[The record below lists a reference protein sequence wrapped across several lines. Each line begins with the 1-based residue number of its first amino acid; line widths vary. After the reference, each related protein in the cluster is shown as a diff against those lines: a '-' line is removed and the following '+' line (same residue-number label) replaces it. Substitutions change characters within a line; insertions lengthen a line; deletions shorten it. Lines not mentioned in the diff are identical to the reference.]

1 MSEESYHIAAYTAL
15 IIVFLFCGLL
25 RLCNPWQLSGK
36 NLDELYPARRIA
48 LAAYLSVL
56 LLFPCLLHPQSPDT
70 LLFAR
75 SFWIIY
81 IPAVSSLAFRQ
92 FFFSGDKRKK
102 LRLAAV
108 GGVSALAILSL
119 FAFACAG
126 GDALMPYSGSVRYAA
141 GVLGVLLAAY
151 LLHVIVWICHEVFL
165 RWRNEYS
172 NEDDFPRYFAVSVC
186 WMSAVTL
193 LAAWGVFFADNPLWD
208 AVFVT
213 GITLAGMGILVT
225 ILHPQRQKKCAG
237 EEYAIMPDA
246 TRSVEEKP
254 EEDEQAK
261 KTGGMQAVA
270 TMPEQAADE
279 MTETPES
286 GKEKTDVPQ
295 ERTKKLSPSQLDNF
309 ERQIRRRVEGKKLF
323 LDPNLKRDVLEKEL
337 NINHSYLSEV
347 FTLRFGS
354 FYKYVNSL
362 RVEYALRYAAEHPQ
376 AKQTEIALH
385 SGFGSVRTY
394 CRVKTLY
401 EADKLE

>member
-48 LAAYLSVL
+48 SAAYLSVL

-70 LLFAR
+70 LFFAR

-81 IPAVSSLAFRQ
+81 IPAISSLAFRQ
-92 FFFSGDKRKK
+92 FFFSDDKRKK

-126 GDALMPYSGSVRYAA
+126 GDALMPYSGSVHYAV

-151 LLHVIVWICHEVFL
+151 LLHVVVWICHEVFL

-172 NEDDFPRYFAVSVC
+172 NEDDFPRYFAVGIC

-193 LAAWGVFFADNPLWD
+193 LAAWGVFFADSALWD

-213 GITLAGMGILVT
+213 GITFAGMGILVT
-225 ILHPQRQKKCAG
+225 ILHPQRQKKGAG
-237 EEYAIMPDA
+237 EGNAIIPDA

-254 EEDEQAK
+254 EEDEQAE
-261 KTGGMQAVA
+261 KTGGLQVA
-270 TMPEQAADE
+270 EMPEQAADK
-279 MTETPES
+279 MTV
-286 GKEKTDVPQ
+286 VPQ

-309 ERQIRRRVEGKKLF
+309 ERLIRRKVEGKKLF
-323 LDPNLKRDVLEKEL
+323 LDPNLKRDILEKDL

-362 RVEYALRYAAEHPQ
+362 RVEYAIRYAAEHPQ

-401 EADKLE
+401 EMGKLE